1 VGRQSDKRSI
11 KSNFI
16 LISLLLL
23 VVASLS
29 FVSVYDLIF
38 LDLGGRK
45 KKKKTSRRN
54 AAGWPLSSTFISRR
68 IIICKRGPIK
78 R

>member
-16 LISLLLL
+16 LISLLLV

-38 LDLGGRK
+38 LDLGGGEKKRK
-45 KKKKTSRRN
+45 NKPTKC
-54 AAGWPLSSTFISRR
+54 GWLATFLDIHQ
-68 IIICKRGPIK
+68 PENNHL
-78 R
+78 